1 MIPAIWAIFSNNA
14 ILGLTRCGPDLL
26 VQCII
31 DLVIAYL
38 LSLVGVNKTVE
49 IGAA

>member
-1 MIPAIWAIFSNNA
+1 VYRQIKTIAI
-14 ILGLTRCGPDLL
+14 GERYTL

-31 DLVIAYL
+31 DLVIVYL

>member
-1 MIPAIWAIFSNNA
+1 MSKTTG
-14 ILGLTRCGPDLL
+14 ILISDFDGTLTRYDFFEL

-31 DLVIAYL
+31 DLVIVYL
-38 LSLVGVNKTVE
+38 LSLVGVDKTLE

>member
-1 MIPAIWAIFSNNA
+1 MNLRLDA
-14 ILGLTRCGPDLL
+14 L

-31 DLVIAYL
+31 DLVIVYL
-38 LSLVGVNKTVE
+38 LSLVGVDKTLE